1 MLARAKTAKTNK
13 KKSESQTWL
22 NAGQNISSGI
32 KQKETNNQK
41 NTIYCYDS
49 KYKNK

>member
-22 NAGQNISSGI
+22 NAAQNISSGI
-32 KQKETNNQK
+32 KNKQ
-41 NTIYCYDS
+41 S
-49 KYKNK
+49 KKHYLLLRQ